1 LGLEAIAKLLDT
13 GEGCA
18 RAVVN
23 WRSDWHPSRESQ
35 NRRPFEAQG
44 RQGKQDAGATNGL
57 FSRPEDPLI
66 FIRLEMASTPCFLGF
81 RAIFNRFRLSIRNG
95 TLAAF
100 AAIPSSA

>member
-1 LGLEAIAKLLDT
+1 LFLLESSEFLKGTRRDSNQDLGLEAIAKLLDT

-44 RQGKQDAGATNGL
+44 RQGKPFEAQGKQDAGATNVT
-57 FSRPEDPLI
+57 I
-66 FIRLEMASTPCFLGF
+66 FAT
-81 RAIFNRFRLSIRNG
+81 
-95 TLAAF
+95 
-100 AAIPSSA
+100 